1 VNLFMYESQ
10 FNVFLT
16 LRIFN
21 IISVLWDVYGECRN
35 YNVLSGHKNA
45 VLEVHWTP
53 EFLLSCSAD
62 KTVALWDANKGVR
75 VRKYGAHTG
84 IVNSCAPARDDW
96 SMLVSGSDDCSAR
109 VWDRR
114 QRQEVFSLQHDFQV
128 TSVCMSHDG
137 QFCFTGGI
145 DNIIRLVLV
154 GCMCAMYL
162 YRICTDSRNA
172 CVYNFL

>member
-1 VNLFMYESQ
+1 
-10 FNVFLT
+10 
-16 LRIFN
+16 
-21 IISVLWDVYGECRN
+21 VYGECRN